1 MAITRQLTIE
11 QFLELPE
18 AEPALEFWHGEVTQ
32 KVSPKGPHGA
42 MQYGFGDLIGRGTGL
57 RRLFRIVTETRIT
70 FDGISTVPDLIIYR
84 RDRIPR
90 DADEQIAED
99 FTVPPDVA
107 VEIFSPGQSRPKTI
121 ERCRWYVENGVRL
134 AVFADPSRRTV
145 RLFRPGAETG
155 ELRTTD
161 VLDLGDVLP
170 EFALIVDELFA
181 PLAADWE

>member
-1 MAITRQLTIE
+1 MGPRRPLD

-42 MQYGFGDLIGRGTGL
+42 IQYGFARQIDDIRTL
-57 RRLFRIVTETRIT
+57 RRLVRMFTETRIT

-90 DADEQIAED
+90 EADGQIAQD

-145 RLFRPGAETG
+145 QLFRPGAETSD
-155 ELRTTD
+155 LRTTD

-170 EFALIVDELFA
+170 EFALTVDELFA
-181 PLAADWE
+181 PLVADWE